1 MNYKFV
7 AIFLVLLCCFMGAAS
22 AADDVSTD
30 AVDASVGDA
39 VAVDAVSD
47 DTIAEEINEAT
58 IEKESEDVEL
68 TRGTPVNASNWGE
81 LKNKCEN
88 EDYDYDITLNGTSYI
103 VYDRIVFG
111 NSATITG
118 TSDSYITGG
127 TNTTTPFYSNVDS
140 LTISFINVKFI
151 NMNVNNLLE
160 LGGTVTLE
168 NCTFTN
174 INTALGHN
182 SVVYNIQGTMNIVG
196 CNFTNNQVGYGTV
209 TNYNNQTLSDATM
222 TVDNCRFIN
231 NSAEVEP
238 GAINNCGNLEVT
250 NSVFDNNYAKWWAGA
265 IHTHNYANTTINN
278 CNFTNNGAGW
288 NGGALYTYSNLMVN
302 NSRFINN
309 SCKTTAGGGAIGSSS
324 GWISTVNYNI
334 TIENC
339 HFENNTNNASLTN
352 QTPAQGNGGA
362 ISAMNR
368 GILDVHGSTFVN
380 NYAARGQAISAYGAG
395 YIDPEGNITEG
406 IPKVVIY
413 NNTFRDHNRTTTTDT
428 AYLTGNYSLDNNTF
442 INCHQNNTGTNNI
455 FINCTPESVN
465 NADSSSTTLLK
476 SKKFLLSSEMMG
488 TDEYDV
494 NIYINTSK
502 DYDDSQDGLSWDTAI
517 GGASSSI
524 SSIWDKFTSSDKVA
538 IHIFGNVKRKRTY
551 QMTCAQPITFIGYGE
566 NSSIDNL
573 CMNYEMSDNCIT
585 WTFINLTIKNC
596 DFSKNCNFINCR
608 FESNVTFSKIL
619 ASYDRRALVENGND
633 VARNF
638 TLENS
643 TFENYEGSSPI
654 VTSYEFSN
662 LILKNCTFNNIV
674 SDSIFYHGADLQ
686 QDDGIS
692 LYDCKFT
699 NCNLKGVVDFAGD
712 IEINTYVAI
721 ENCDYD
727 FDATTNVIASED
739 GAHNY
744 VNATKLAKPDT
755 TLVAD
760 IDDAGNL
767 LVNLTAG
774 DSAVA
779 NGKVLISVNGAEA
792 VSYDLGEDGTL
803 SIALS
808 DLTDATGKLDI
819 AVTFEETDDY
829 KGSTGSASAVLV
841 VKTVTEKIDPVAT
854 SITASDITATA
865 KIAKTLSITLKDASG
880 NALANK
886 AVKVTVN
893 GKTSTVTTDKNG
905 VAKVTVNYAK
915 AGTYYYSLSFLGD
928 NDYKASLKP
937 VKVTVNKQATKATF
951 AKKTF
956 KVKATKKINFTL
968 KDSKGKAIA
977 KKKITF
983 KVNGKTY
990 TAKTNSKGVATVKI
1004 VIKKKGKYTATAK
1017 FAGDTTYKAI
1027 SKKATIT
1034 IK

>member
-1 MNYKFV
+1 
-7 AIFLVLLCCFMGAAS
+7 MGTAS
-22 AADDVSTD
+22 ATEDISTD
-30 AVDASVGDA
+30 IVSDSVDD
-39 VAVDAVSD
+39 VAVDAVQEDIEDSVSTEPETVSD
-47 DTIAEEINEAT
+47 DTSEEETYDEI
-58 IEKESEDVEL
+58 IEL
-68 TRGTPVNASNWGE
+68 TRGTPVNVPNWGE
-81 LKNKCEN
+81 LKDKCEN
-88 EDYDYDITLNGTSYI
+88 EDYNYDITLNGTSYI
-103 VYDRIVFG
+103 ANSQIVFG

-127 TNTTTPFYSNVDS
+127 TNTLTPFYSDDDTLS
-140 LTISFINVKFI
+140 ISFVNVKFV

-182 SVVYNIQGTMNIVG
+182 SVVYNIQGTMDIVG
-196 CNFTNNQVGYGTV
+196 CNFTNNYVGYGTI

-368 GILDVHGSTFVN
+368 GILDVHGSTFIN

-413 NNTFRDHNRTTTTDT
+413 NNTFIDHNRTTTTDT

-442 INCHQNNTGTNNI
+442 INCHQTNTGTNNI

-465 NADSSSTTLLK
+465 NADHITQSDFSK
-476 SKKFLLSSEMMG
+476 SKNILSNSQLLEDDS
-488 TDEYDV
+488 
-494 NIYINTSK
+494 NIRYINTSLA
-502 DYDDSQDGLSWDTAI
+502 YDESQDGLSWETAY
-517 GGASSSI
+517 GSPSSGI
-524 SSIWDKFTSSDKVA
+524 SSALALAPDGATIYIDGQVS
-538 IHIFGNVKRKRTY
+538 RKKLY
-551 QMTCAQPITFIGYGE
+551 KMSNPITLTFIGYDDDD
-566 NSSIDNL
+566 SISNL
-573 CMNYEMSDNCIT
+573 CMNYEMTDNCIT

-608 FESNVTFSKIL
+608 FESNVTFSKTL
-619 ASYDRRALVENGND
+619 ASSDRRALIENGND
-633 VARNF
+633 VVRNF
-638 TLENS
+638 TLENC

-662 LILKNCTFNNIV
+662 LILRNCTFNNIN
-674 SDSIFYHGADLQ
+674 SDSIFYHGVDLQ
-686 QDDGIS
+686 QDDCIS

-699 NCNLKGVVDFAGD
+699 NCNLKGIVDFAGNID
-712 IEINTYVAI
+712 VTTYVAI

-727 FDATTNVIASED
+727 FDAVVGVVSED
-739 GAHNY
+739 EYAHNY
-744 VNATKLAKPDT
+744 VNATKLKVI
-755 TLVAD
+755 LV
-760 IDDAGNL
+760 
-767 LVNLTAG
+767 
-774 DSAVA
+774 DSAVDISSSEKGVVVIALTDNSSAPIAGATVKYTVNGGDEQTDVTGEDGKITITGLTGEVTIAVNYEGNESFNPITGSNTFNFTEEPAPSNDTNDSNSTPATPTKVATKLTAPKVTATYNVAKKLVITLKDA
-779 NGKVLISVNGAEA
+779 NGKVL
-792 VSYDLGEDGTL
+792 
-803 SIALS
+803 
-808 DLTDATGKLDI
+808 
-819 AVTFEETDDY
+819 
-829 KGSTGSASAVLV
+829 
-841 VKTVTEKIDPVAT
+841 
-854 SITASDITATA
+854 
-865 KIAKTLSITLKDASG
+865 
-880 NALANK
+880 ANK
-886 AVKVTVN
+886 KVTVKV
-893 GKTSTVTTDKNG
+893 GTISKTLKTNAKGQVS
-905 VAKVTVNYAK
+905 VAVNTLVPK
-915 AGTYYYSLSFLGD
+915 TYTATIKFAGD
-928 NDYKASLKP
+928 NDYKASSLSA
-937 VKVTVNKQATKATF
+937 KVTVQKAAPKLTA

-956 KVKATKKINFTL
+956 KVKAKTKKVTATL
-968 KDSKGKAIA
+968 KNNKGKVL
-977 KKKITF
+977 KSTKLTLKIG
-983 KVNGKTY
+983 KKTY
-990 TAKTNSKGVATVKI
+990 TAKTNSKGVATFKVKLT
-1004 VIKKKGKYTATAK
+1004 KKGTYTGTVK
-1017 FAGDTTYKAI
+1017 FAGNKYFKAAT
-1027 SKKATIT
+1027 KKVKIAV
-1034 IK
+1034 KK